1 MSKATYKQCNLE
13 KKISGG
19 ICYQVAWIESKFAVV
34 GKTVK
39 IRQEDNSW
47 DDGWLVKSAS
57 DEEIDEAI
65 DIHKAIRGHR
75 KNTGDSLTR

>member
-1 MSKATYKQCNLE
+1 MSKVKYKQCRLE
-13 KKISGG
+13 KKRQDGLTI
-19 ICYQVAWIESKFAVV
+19 QVAWIESKFAVV

-47 DDGWLVKSAS
+47 DDGWLVKFAS